1 MPSKPLSSKKP
12 VARAPGAAV
21 AFGDLASPGK
31 PAAKRQR
38 VLGSTLT
45 RDHGPA
51 TVAARTGAVE
61 PGAYLPLASDS
72 RTARSHRV
80 LAPTL
85 KPTRVSEEEIA
96 EAVRNFRRN

>member
-1 MPSKPLSSKKP
+1 MASKPLSSKKP
-12 VARAPGAAV
+12 VALAPRTAVAPGGLTA
-21 AFGDLASPGK
+21 PQK

-38 VLGSTLT
+38 VVHGVRTC
-45 RDHGPA
+45 DHGRA
-51 TVAARTGAVE
+51 TAGAGTGPVE
-61 PGAYLPLASDS
+61 PGIYLPLASDS

>member
-1 MPSKPLSSKKP
+1 MASKPLSSKKP
-12 VARAPGAAV
+12 VAVAQRAAA
-21 AFGDLASPGK
+21 ALRDLASPAET
-31 PAAKRQR
+31 AAKRRR

-45 RDHGPA
+45 RDHGSAPVA
-51 TVAARTGAVE
+51 TGAGAVE

-85 KPTRVSEEEIA
+85 KPTRVSEEQIA